1 MREHLGGCLCGAV
14 RYVVRGP
21 LREIL
26 VCHCVNCRRLTGR
39 AWPATAA
46 QRADLEVAG
55 DVAWTPSPGSPW
67 DARRG
72 FCPACGTALFWD
84 APCRPTV
91 SIGAGTLDDPGGLC
105 VAAHVHAADA
115 VSWDAPADGVPTF
128 PAGYPDDAPRP
139 RWT

>member
-1 MREHLGGCLCGAV
+1 MCGAV
-14 RYVVRGP
+14 RYRVRGP

-46 QRADLEVAG
+46 RRAELEVAG
-55 DVAWTPSPGSPW
+55 EVAWAPSPGSPW

-84 APCRPTV
+84 APRRETV
-91 SIGAGTLDDPGGLC
+91 SIGAGTLDDPGGLRL
-105 VAAHVHAADA
+105 AAHVQVADA
-115 VSWDAPADGVPTF
+115 VAWDPPPPGVAAYPES
-128 PAGYPDDAPRP
+128 YPDDAPP
-139 RWT
+139 LAWA